1 MLTDD
6 LRSIL
11 SKYGIDA
18 SDSLLNNVPGA
29 SYAKKH
35 KGEQDL
41 TLIRY

>member
-18 SDSLLNNVPGA
+18 SASLLNNAPGA
-29 SYAKKH
+29 SYAKQH
-35 KGEQDL
+35 KCKRDL
-41 TLIRY
+41 ALIRY